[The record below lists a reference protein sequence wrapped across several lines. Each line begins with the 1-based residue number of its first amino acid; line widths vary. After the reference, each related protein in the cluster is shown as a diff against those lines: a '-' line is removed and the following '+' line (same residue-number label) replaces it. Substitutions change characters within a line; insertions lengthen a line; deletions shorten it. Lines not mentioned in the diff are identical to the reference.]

1 MIVFTVLSALVIIIV
16 SVACV
21 GLICAQFSA
30 DDLNKMG
37 IKR

>member
-1 MIVFTVLSALVIIIV
+1 MIVFAVVSALVIV
-16 SVACV
+16 AVACV

-30 DDLNKMG
+30 DDLNQMG